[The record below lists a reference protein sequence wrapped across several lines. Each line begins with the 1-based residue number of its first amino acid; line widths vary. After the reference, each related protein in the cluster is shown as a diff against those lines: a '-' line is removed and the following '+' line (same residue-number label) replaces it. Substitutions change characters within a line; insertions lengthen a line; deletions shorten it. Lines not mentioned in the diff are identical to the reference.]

1 MTTIFLNGE
10 YKMNGEI
17 LIQNV
22 FNLFIIAI
30 ILEASIMA
38 IFSLTALRDLSE
50 MKPVEA
56 ARDALIL
63 ILAFVMCYK
72 VDILTLFRGTGI
84 KLPYIL
90 DTVISALVLTRMA
103 NLIKNFFARIK
114 IQN

>member
-1 MTTIFLNGE
+1 
-10 YKMNGEI
+10 MNGEV

-22 FNLFIIAI
+22 FNLFIVAI

-38 IFSLTALRDLSE
+38 IFSLTAFKRLESTQPLQ
-50 MKPVEA
+50 M

-63 ILAFVMCYK
+63 ILAAVLCYK

-90 DTVISALVLTRMA
+90 DTVISALVLTRMT
-103 NLIKNFFARIK
+103 NFISDFLSRIR
-114 IQN
+114 ISD